1 MSLRAS
7 VSGDATLRLFYGLPL
22 PAAAVAALGRWQASE
37 LGDAAVRPVAVA
49 HLHVTLAFLGARPGN
64 ELPALRHALAEAA
77 AGSGRPV
84 LTVSRYRETERVAML
99 VLDDQAGLAA
109 ALQARLS
116 AALERLGAYRP
127 ERRPWLA
134 HVTVG
139 RYRERPR
146 LRPELPRLDPFSPSD
161 AALYH
166 SVLRPEGAQYSIL
179 ESVSLGG

>member
-7 VSGDATLRLFYGLPL
+7 VPGDARLRLFYGLPL
-22 PAAAVAALGRWQASE
+22 PAAVVAALERWQASE
-37 LGDAAVRPVAVA
+37 LVDARVRPVATA
-49 HLHVTLAFLGARPGN
+49 QLHVTLAFLGARPER

-77 AGSGRPV
+77 AGSERPV
-84 LTVSRYRETERVAML
+84 LTLRRYRETERVAML
-99 VLDDQAGLAA
+99 VLDDEGGRAA
-109 ALQARLS
+109 ALQGRLS
-116 AALERLGAYRP
+116 TLLERLGDYRP

-139 RYRERPR
+139 RHRERPR
-146 LRPELPRLDPFSPSD
+146 LRPELPRLDPFCPSD